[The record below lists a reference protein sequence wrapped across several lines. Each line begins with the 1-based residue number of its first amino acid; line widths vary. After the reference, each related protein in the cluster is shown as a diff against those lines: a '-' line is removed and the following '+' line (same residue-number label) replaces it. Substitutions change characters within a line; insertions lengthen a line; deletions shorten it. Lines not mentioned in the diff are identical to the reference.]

1 MNLTEDEEEETKISP
16 SSALQVAAKLLML
29 NSIFS
34 KKIFVRRNYVQL
46 VENTVSVPDRI
57 TLGNKNVQ

>member
-16 SSALQVAAKLLML
+16 SSALQVAAKLMML

-34 KKIFVRRNYVQL
+34 KKVFVRNYVQL